1 MEAVLT
7 RGIEDAPAM
16 RTNSNT
22 DTPGSLS
29 QPHLDGIQL
38 DESWQNCWSP
48 WNAAEPQQV
57 QEELRDALGEPPEP
71 RQALTRIA
79 RVA

>member
-38 DESWQNCWSP
+38 DNP
-48 WNAAEPQQV
+48 G
-57 QEELRDALGEPPEP
+57 DAGPPGTQRSHSRYRKSLEMP
-71 RQALTRIA
+71 LE
-79 RVA
+79 VP